1 MSDDQKQ
8 AVGRDRDSIGNTLL
22 VAISVSLVCALLV
35 ASTAVLLKPK
45 QLENEE
51 RYRQAIVLDVAGLL
65 EPDTD
70 IATLFADIE
79 VRIVNLAD
87 GSYVDSIAAENFDP
101 RVAANDP
108 ESGVAIPQALDI
120 AQIRQR
126 AGFAPVYIVRTNG
139 AIEQVILPVYG
150 AGLWSTMFG
159 YLAVAGDGAT
169 IRGLRFYE
177 HAETPGLG
185 DQIDDAEWRAQWSG
199 KQLYG
204 QDGLP
209 RIEVIRGFVQ
219 PGDGTH
225 YQIDGISGAT
235 FTGRGVTNLVRYW
248 TGPHGFGP
256 YLSRIQDESDGNE

>member
-1 MSDDQKQ
+1 
-8 AVGRDRDSIGNTLL
+8 
-22 VAISVSLVCALLV
+22 
-35 ASTAVLLKPK
+35 
-45 QLENEE
+45 
-51 RYRQAIVLDVAGLL
+51 
-65 EPDTD
+65 
-70 IATLFADIE
+70 
-79 VRIVNLAD
+79 
-87 GSYVDSIAAENFDP
+87 
-101 RVAANDP
+101 
-108 ESGVAIPQALDI
+108 
-120 AQIRQR
+120 
-126 AGFAPVYIVRTNG
+126 
-139 AIEQVILPVYG
+139 
-150 AGLWSTMFG
+150 MFG

-199 KQLYG
+199 KQIYG